1 LKNPIETI
9 ARTQS
14 DNEAFLA
21 RRWKR
26 FSLVIV
32 LFLIGVGVCLL
43 LNIALGSVNVPLKDT
58 FKVLFG
64 GESPF
69 RQIILDIRLPRTLGA
84 LMGGAS
90 LAVAGLLLQV
100 FFRNPIVEPFV
111 LGISSGASFLVSLLL
126 LGSYYFGATAVGTL
140 SLSAAAF
147 TGAILVM
154 LIVLAVAN
162 KVRDI
167 ITILVVGLMA
177 GYLVSAFGSFLT
189 AFAQTEN
196 VHRFVMW
203 SLGSFSSMTWEQI
216 PLLGIGSAVLLIA
229 SFLMAKPLNAFLLG
243 EDYAASMGVNIKAFR
258 YIVVFLSCALAAI
271 VTAFAGPVAF
281 VGLAVPHMAR
291 LALGTSDNRVLIPVC
306 ILAGALVT
314 GVCDLGARLLFAPI
328 ELPISATTALF
339 GAPMVIFFLIKGK
352 TTI

>member
-1 LKNPIETI
+1 MIKQAEPTSQNLN
-9 ARTQS
+9 
-14 DNEAFLA
+14 NEAFLA

-26 FSLVIV
+26 FTLVIV
-32 LFLIGVGVCLL
+32 LFLIGVFVCLL
-43 LNIALGSVNVPLKDT
+43 LNIALGSVNVPLGET
-58 FKVLFG
+58 VKVLFG
-64 GESPF
+64 GNSTF
-69 RQIILDIRLPRTLGA
+69 RQIILGIRLPRAIGA

-111 LGISSGASFLVSLLL
+111 LGISSGASFFVSLLL
-126 LGSYYFGATAVGTL
+126 LGSYYFGAVSVGTL

-147 TGAILVM
+147 IGAFLVM
-154 LIVLAVAN
+154 LIVLSVAN

-177 GYLVSAFGSFLT
+177 GYLVSALSSFLT
-189 AFAQTEN
+189 AFAQSEN

-203 SLGSFSSMTWEQI
+203 SLGSFSSFTWKEVQ
-216 PLLGIGSAVLLIA
+216 LLSIAGSVLLVG
-229 SFLMAKPLNAFLLG
+229 SYLMAKPLNAFLLG
-243 EDYAASMGVNIKAFR
+243 EDYAASMGVNIKTFR
-258 YIVVFLSCALAAI
+258 YIVIFLSCALAAV

-281 VGLAVPHMAR
+281 IGLAVPHMAR

-352 TTI
+352 TTT

>member
-1 LKNPIETI
+1 MIKQAEPTSQNLN
-9 ARTQS
+9 
-14 DNEAFLA
+14 NEAFLA

-26 FSLVIV
+26 FTLVIV
-32 LFLIGVGVCLL
+32 LFLIGVFVCLL
-43 LNIALGSVNVPLKDT
+43 LNIALGSVNVPLGET
-58 FKVLFG
+58 VKVLFG
-64 GESPF
+64 GNSTF
-69 RQIILDIRLPRTLGA
+69 RQIILGIRLPRAIGA

-126 LGSYYFGATAVGTL
+126 LGSYYFGAVSVGTL

-147 TGAILVM
+147 VGAFLVM
-154 LIVLAVAN
+154 LIVLSVAN

-177 GYLVSAFGSFLT
+177 GYLVSALSSFLT
-189 AFAQTEN
+189 AFAQSEN

-203 SLGSFSSMTWEQI
+203 SLGSFSSFTWKEVQ
-216 PLLGIGSAVLLIA
+216 LLSIAGSVLLVG
-229 SFLMAKPLNAFLLG
+229 SYLMAKPLNAFLLG
-243 EDYAASMGVNIKAFR
+243 EDYAASMGVNIKTFR
-258 YIVVFLSCALAAI
+258 YIVIFLSCALAAV

-281 VGLAVPHMAR
+281 IGLAVPHMAR

>member
-1 LKNPIETI
+1 MTI
-9 ARTQS
+9 HPQPQDSTQ
-14 DNEAFLA
+14 EAFLA

-26 FSLVIV
+26 FTLVIV
-32 LFLIGVGVCLL
+32 LFLIGVFVCLL
-43 LNIALGSVNVPLKDT
+43 LNIALGSVNVPLGET
-58 FKVLFG
+58 VKVLFG
-64 GESPF
+64 GNSTF
-69 RQIILDIRLPRTLGA
+69 RQIILGIRLPRAIGA

-111 LGISSGASFLVSLLL
+111 LGISSGASFFVSLLL
-126 LGSYYFGATAVGTL
+126 LGSYYFGAVSVGTL

-147 TGAILVM
+147 IGAFLVM
-154 LIVLAVAN
+154 LIVLSVAN

-177 GYLVSAFGSFLT
+177 GYLVSALSSFLT
-189 AFAQTEN
+189 AFAQSEN

-203 SLGSFSSMTWEQI
+203 SLGSFSSFTWKEVQ
-216 PLLGIGSAVLLIA
+216 LLSIAGSVLLVG
-229 SFLMAKPLNAFLLG
+229 SYLMAKPLNAFLLG
-243 EDYAASMGVNIKAFR
+243 EDYAASMGVNIKTFR
-258 YIVVFLSCALAAI
+258 YIVIFLSCALAAV

-281 VGLAVPHMAR
+281 IGLAVPHMAR
-291 LALGTSDNRVLIPVC
+291 LALGTSDNRVLIPAC